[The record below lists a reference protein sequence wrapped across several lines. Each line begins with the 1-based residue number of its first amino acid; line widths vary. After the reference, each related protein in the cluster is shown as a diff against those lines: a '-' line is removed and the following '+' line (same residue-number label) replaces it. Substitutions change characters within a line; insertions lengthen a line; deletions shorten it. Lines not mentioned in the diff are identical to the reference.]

1 MDGDLI
7 NRAEALKAIEKL
19 YVDGKFGVY
28 NDSGEI
34 FAKCHNAISNVPA
47 VDAEPVRHGRWRHLG
62 GDEWRCTMCGE
73 VIHTEGTEKPEDKY
87 CRECGTRMDGEDDK

>member
-7 NRAEALKAIEKL
+7 SRKALLEKTEMI
-19 YVDGKFGVY
+19 YTEVD
-28 NDSGEI
+28 
-34 FAKCHNAISNVPA
+34 NVLMTMSVVTRPDIVMAPA
-47 VDAEPVRHGRWRHLG
+47 VDAEPVRHGMWRHLG

-87 CRECGTRMDGEDDK
+87 CRECGTRMDGGD